1 MIEQLPSILQFL
13 RDTEQ
18 LKDTLRTAWTAS
30 GRQES
35 TAEHT
40 WRLCL
45 LAMLVSKHYPHLNS
59 ERVLKLCIV
68 HDLAEAIGGD
78 ISAVDQHADL
88 DKSAI
93 ELRDLKQLI
102 APLSQELQEDILALW
117 LEYDDAMTEEAKLV
131 KALDKLETILQH
143 TQGDNP
149 QDFNYAFNLSYG
161 QKQTDYDELT
171 QQFRLLLDDE
181 TKARMEEF

>member
-13 RDTEQ
+13 RDAEQ
-18 LKDTLRTAWTAS
+18 LKDTLRTAWTSS

-45 LAMLVSKHYPHLNS
+45 LAMLVSKHYPQLNS

-102 APLSQELQEDILALW
+102 APLNQELQADILALW
-117 LEYDDAMTEEAKLV
+117 LEYDSATTEEAKLV

-149 QDFNYAFNLSYG
+149 PDFNYTFNLSYG

-171 QQFRLLLDDE
+171 QQFRLLLDAE
-181 TKARMEEF
+181 TNARMELF

>member
-1 MIEQLPSILQFL
+1 MIKQLPSILEFL
-13 RDTEQ
+13 RQAEQ
-18 LKDTLRTAWTAS
+18 LKDTLRTTWTSS

-59 ERVLKLCIV
+59 ERILKLCIV
-68 HDLAEAIGGD
+68 HDIAEAISGD
-78 ISAVDQHADL
+78 ISAIEQHAGL

-93 ELRDLKQLI
+93 EMRDLKILI
-102 APLSQELQEDILALW
+102 APLTQDLQNEMLELW
-117 LEYDDAMTEEAKLV
+117 LEYDQALSEEAKLT

-143 TQGDNP
+143 TQGKNP
-149 QDFNYAFNLSYG
+149 ENFDYEFNLTYG
-161 QKQTDYDELT
+161 NKQTEFDELT
-171 QQFRLLLDDE
+171 YTLRLLVDKDTAKL
-181 TKARMEEF
+181 ANNS

>member
-13 RDTEQ
+13 RDAEQ
-18 LKDTLRTAWTAS
+18 LKDTLRTAWTSS

-45 LAMLVSKHYPHLNS
+45 LAMIVAKHYPHLNN
-59 ERVLKLCIV
+59 EKILKLCIV

-78 ISAVDQHADL
+78 ISAVNQHANL
-88 DKSAI
+88 NKSAI
-93 ELRDLKQLI
+93 ELRDFKQLI
-102 APLSQELQEDILALW
+102 SPLSQEVQTDLLALW
-117 LEYDDAMTEEAKLV
+117 LEYDGALTEEARLV

-149 QDFNYAFNLSYG
+149 QDFNYTFNLSYG
-161 QKQTDYDELT
+161 KNQTDYDELT
-171 QQFRLLLDDE
+171 QQFRLLLDAE
-181 TKARMEEF
+181 TKARMEKS